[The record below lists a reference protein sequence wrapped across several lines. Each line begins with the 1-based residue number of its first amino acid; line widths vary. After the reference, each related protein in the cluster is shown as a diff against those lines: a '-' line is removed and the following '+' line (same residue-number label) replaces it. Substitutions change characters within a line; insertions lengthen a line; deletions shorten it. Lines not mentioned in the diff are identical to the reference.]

1 MKAWAVLFLRAI
13 TVLCIA
19 SAANAQS
26 NFVRAQNVAPGQLRI
41 AGSST
46 MTPLVTAIAQRLHAR
61 YPQVDI
67 SVESGGSG
75 RGLADARAGKAD
87 IGMVSRALGEGDND
101 LYSLPIAR
109 DGVAVVIHGTNPVHS
124 LTVRQIAEIY
134 AGKIFDWKQVG
145 GTNAPIVV
153 IKSEE
158 KRSSSEL
165 FTHYFQ
171 LRYEDM
177 KSQLVAGDN
186 AKRIEL
192 LLKHPNAIVYMSVGE
207 AERNAQKGVPLKLL
221 PIDGVAA
228 SSRTI
233 RSGDYPI
240 ARPLTLVTKGIP
252 AGLAKLFIEY
262 AASSQV
268 SDLVAAND
276 FVPYLD

>member
-1 MKAWAVLFLRAI
+1 MKSWAVLFLRAI
-13 TVLCIA
+13 AVLCIA

-26 NFVRAQNVAPGQLRI
+26 NFVHVKSVEPGRLRI

-46 MTPLVTAIAQRLHAR
+46 MAPLVTAIARRLHAR

-67 SVESGGSG
+67 SIEAGGSG
-75 RGLADARAGKAD
+75 RGLDDARAGKAD
-87 IGMVSRALGEGDND
+87 IGMVSRALGEGDKD
-101 LYSLPIAR
+101 LYSLPIGR
-109 DGVAVVIHGTNPVHS
+109 DGVALVVHRANPVRS
-124 LTVRQIAEIY
+124 LTPRQIADIY
-134 AGKIFDWKQVG
+134 SGKISNWKQVG
-145 GTNAPIVV
+145 GANAPIFV

-186 AKRIEL
+186 AERIEL

-228 SSRTI
+228 SSRAI
-233 RSGDYPI
+233 RSGDYPL
-240 ARPLTLVTKGIP
+240 ARPLTLVTKGTP
-252 AGLAKLFIEY
+252 AGLTKLFIEY

-268 SDLVAAND
+268 SDLVVAHD